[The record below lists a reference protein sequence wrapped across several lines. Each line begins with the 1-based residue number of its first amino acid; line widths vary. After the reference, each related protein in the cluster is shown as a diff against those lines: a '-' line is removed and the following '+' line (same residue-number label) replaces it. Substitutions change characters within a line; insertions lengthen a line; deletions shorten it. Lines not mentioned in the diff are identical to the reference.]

1 MVDDVLRVDVAY
13 IDGMTLISLRGDV
26 DADSVLAL
34 RVVFDEL
41 DPSSRVLVDM
51 QQVDFMDSSGLNVL
65 VAQALEMGE
74 AGGSLRIPAIPRPAS
89 TESSRSPASPSSSTR
104 PRFQRSP
111 DRGACRDLV
120 VLRTGIDRLPDRQQ
134 HDRNDP
140 VEPPV
145 VPGG

>member
-41 DPSSRVLVDM
+41 DPGSRVLVDM
-51 QQVDFMDSSGLNVL
+51 QQVEFMDSSGLNVL

-74 AGGSLRIPAIPRPAS
+74 ASGSLRIGNPSAGVHRVVEVTGL
-89 TESSRSPASPSSSTR
+89 TEFFYENA
-104 PRFQRSP
+104 
-111 DRGACRDLV
+111 
-120 VLRTGIDRLPDRQQ
+120 
-134 HDRNDP
+134 
-140 VEPPV
+140 
-145 VPGG
+145 VPEIA